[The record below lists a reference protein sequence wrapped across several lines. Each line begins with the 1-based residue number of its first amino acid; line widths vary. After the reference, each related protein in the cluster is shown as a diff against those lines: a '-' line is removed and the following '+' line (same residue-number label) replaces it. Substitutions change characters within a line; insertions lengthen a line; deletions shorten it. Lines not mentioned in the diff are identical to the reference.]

1 MSLSENIRRKLIA
14 TFQTEQR
21 EHLQTMMQGLLALER
36 EPDSP
41 QRQAL
46 LDEIFREAH
55 SLKGS
60 ARAVGMTAVE
70 SVGHAL
76 EELLSLTKDGRLP
89 FTPDLFDLLYQSLDA
104 VELLVTQ
111 VESGSGATPASVL
124 TLLARLEAAA
134 QQSVVAAADAPS
146 PNQVDTAVPRSS
158 QPTDH
163 PLNQVT
169 TRPMDETIRVTVSK
183 LDALMVQLSELLAV
197 KIRTGQ
203 RLAEVGQ
210 LQQLATAWQK
220 DWLAQR
226 AHFHR
231 LVRLTPEGGDGEA
244 EAASGQPEAAS
255 GRASLPKELLPL
267 LEFLGRNQEQL
278 RHFSTQ
284 TGALQRQFAHDLLR
298 LSLII
303 DELEA
308 EVKRVRLLPLTT
320 ITTPFDR
327 MVRDLAR
334 QQDKRVALVITGGE
348 TELDKRLLEQIKDPL
363 LHLLRN
369 AVDHGIEPTAVRQ
382 QSNKPPQATITVS
395 AGQQGNNVVITVQD
409 DGVGLDVARLRDTAV
424 RRQLFTPAEAA
435 ALTDAE
441 AANLIFRAGFS
452 TSARVT
458 DISGRGVGLDVAR
471 QNVETLHGSLTVTFA
486 SGRGTTFT
494 MILPLTLTS
503 SRGLLLLAGGQT
515 FALPLTTVERLLF
528 VQPEAITRLE
538 GREVIVEQ
546 DQPIAL
552 AHLANLLELPA
563 PPAPL
568 DRLTVA
574 IIGVAE
580 KRLALVVDSLV
591 GEQELVIKSLGG
603 QLARVG
609 GLMGATMLGS
619 GQIVLV
625 LHAADL
631 LKLAARPVIG
641 NRLSVNGKSQSP
653 ITDYRTPITKTILV
667 VDDSITTR
675 TLEKNILEAQGYQV
689 RLATNGEEALGLLV
703 TEAHLPDVIVTDVNM
718 PRLDGFDLT
727 RRVKLDTRTKDI
739 PVILVT
745 SRDSPADKA
754 RGIEVGADAYIVKN
768 RFDQGNLL
776 AMIEQLTL

>member
-1 MSLSENIRRKLIA
+1 MSLSEEIRRKLIA

-41 QRQAL
+41 QRQAT

-70 SVGHAL
+70 SLGHAL

-104 VELLVTQ
+104 VEMVVAQ
-111 VESGSGATPASVL
+111 VESGSGAPPASVL
-124 TLLARLEAAA
+124 SLLARLE
-134 QQSVVAAADAPS
+134 
-146 PNQVDTAVPRSS
+146 TAVQ
-158 QPTDH
+158 QPIVPQPETAPEPPVATPTPSAY
-163 PLNQVT
+163 PL
-169 TRPMDETIRVTVSK
+169 PSAADETIRVAVSK
-183 LDALMVQLSELLAV
+183 LDALMVQLSELVAV
-197 KIRTGQ
+197 KIRAGQ
-203 RLAEVGQ
+203 RLAEVEQ
-210 LQQLATAWQK
+210 LQQLAAAWQK
-220 DWLAQR
+220 DWRAQR
-226 AHFHR
+226 AQYHR
-231 LVRLTPEGGDGEA
+231 LLRTMPNESD
-244 EAASGQPEAAS
+244 
-255 GRASLPKELLPL
+255 GRAALPKELPLL
-267 LEFLGRNQEQL
+267 LEFLDRNQEHL
-278 RHFSTQ
+278 RQFATQ
-284 TGALQRQFAHDLLR
+284 TNGLQRQFGHDLLR
-298 LSLII
+298 LSLTI
-303 DELEA
+303 DDLEA
-308 EVKRVRLLPLTT
+308 EIKRVRMLPLTT
-320 ITTPFDR
+320 ITTTFDR

-334 QQDKRVALVITGGE
+334 QQDKRVSLVINGGE

-363 LHLLRN
+363 MHLLRN
-369 AVDHGIEPTAVRQ
+369 GVDHGLEPTAVRKQ
-382 QSNKPPQATITVS
+382 QGKPAQATITIS
-395 AGQQGNNVVITVQD
+395 AGQQGNNVIITVQD
-409 DGVGLDVARLRDTAV
+409 DGAGLDVARLRETAV
-424 RRQLFTPAEAA
+424 RRNLYTAAEAA
-435 ALTDAE
+435 TLTDAE
-441 AANLIFRAGFS
+441 AAALIFRAGFS

-471 QNVETLHGSLTVTFA
+471 QNVEALHGSLTVAFA
-486 SGRGTTFT
+486 AGQGTTFT
-494 MILPLTLTS
+494 MILPLTLAS
-503 SRGLLLLAGGQT
+503 SRGLLLTAGGQT
-515 FALPLTTVERLLF
+515 FALPLTTVERMLF
-528 VQPEAITRLE
+528 VKPAEITHLE

-546 DQPIAL
+546 GQPVAL
-552 AHLANLLELPA
+552 AYLADLLELPPT
-563 PPAPL
+563 PPPT
-568 DRLTVA
+568 DRLTVV

-591 GEQELVIKSLGG
+591 GEQELVIKPLGG

-631 LKLAARPVIG
+631 LKLAANPSANPVS
-641 NRLSVNGKSQSP
+641 RKPLSVNRQPTGHASR
-653 ITDYRTPITKTILV
+653 ITHHGLRVTDNGSRTKTVLV

-689 RLATNGEEALGLLV
+689 RLATNGEEALSLLV
-703 TEAHLPDVIVTDVNM
+703 TDGSSPDGRLPDVIVTDVNM

-727 RRVKLDTRTKDI
+727 QRVKQDNRYKDI
-739 PVILVT
+739 PIILVT
-745 SRDSPADKA
+745 SRDSPADKK

-776 AMIEQLTL
+776 EMIEQLTL

>member
-1 MSLSENIRRKLIA
+1 MSLSEEIRRKLIA

-41 QRQAL
+41 QRQAT

-70 SVGHAL
+70 SLGHAL

-104 VELLVTQ
+104 VELLLAQ
-111 VESGSGATPASVL
+111 VETGSSAPPASVL
-124 TLLARLEAAA
+124 ALLARLE
-134 QQSVVAAADAPS
+134 
-146 PNQVDTAVPRSS
+146 TAVQ
-158 QPTDH
+158 QPESAPEPPPPPTPSAY
-163 PLNQVT
+163 PL
-169 TRPMDETIRVTVSK
+169 PSAAPPDETIRVAVSK
-183 LDALMVQLSELLAV
+183 LDALMVQLSELVAV
-197 KIRTGQ
+197 KIRAGQ
-203 RLAEVGQ
+203 RLAEVEQ
-210 LQQLATAWQK
+210 VQQLAAAWQK
-220 DWLAQR
+220 DWRAQR
-226 AHFHR
+226 AHYHR
-231 LVRLTPEGGDGEA
+231 LLRTAPGMGTP
-244 EAASGQPEAAS
+244 
-255 GRASLPKELLPL
+255 LPKEVPLL
-267 LEFLGRNQEQL
+267 LEFLDRNQEQL
-278 RHFSTQ
+278 RHLAAQ
-284 TGALQRQFAHDLLR
+284 TNTLQRQFGNDLLR

-303 DELEA
+303 DELE
-308 EVKRVRLLPLTT
+308 EEIKRARMLPLTT

-334 QQDKRVALVITGGE
+334 QQDKRVTLLVSGGE

-369 AVDHGIEPTAVRQ
+369 AVDHGLEPTAVRQ
-382 QSNKPPQATITVS
+382 QNGKPARATITIS

-409 DGVGLDVARLRDTAV
+409 DGAGLDVARLKETAV
-424 RRQLFTPAEAA
+424 SHHLYTPAEAA

-471 QNVETLHGSLTVTFA
+471 QNVEALHGSLSVAFEP
-486 SGRGTTFT
+486 GQGTTFT
-494 MILPLTLTS
+494 MILPLTLAS
-503 SRGLLLLAGGQT
+503 SRGLLLMAGGQT
-515 FALPLTTVERLLF
+515 FALPLTTVERMLF
-528 VQPEAITRLE
+528 IKPAEIAHLE
-538 GREVIVEQ
+538 GREAIVEQ
-546 DQPIAL
+546 GQPIAL
-552 AHLANLLELPA
+552 AHLADLLELPPTA
-563 PPAPL
+563 VPAPT
-568 DRLTVA
+568 DRLTVV
-574 IIGVAE
+574 IIGVAG

-631 LKLAARPVIG
+631 LKLAANFVSRKP
-641 NRLSVNGKSQSP
+641 LSVSRKPTDNGSRM
-653 ITDYRTPITKTILV
+653 TDYASRSKTVLV

-727 RRVKLDTRTKDI
+727 RRVKQDNRTKDI
-739 PVILVT
+739 PIILVT
-745 SRDSPADKA
+745 SRDSAADKA

-776 AMIEQLTL
+776 AMIEQLTF

>member
-1 MSLSENIRRKLIA
+1 MGLSEEIRRKLIA

-21 EHLQTMMQGLLALER
+21 EHLQMMMQGLLALER

-41 QRQAL
+41 QRQAI

-60 ARAVGMTAVE
+60 ARAVGLTAVE
-70 SVGHAL
+70 SLGHAL

-104 VELLVTQ
+104 VELLVAQ
-111 VESGSGATPASVL
+111 VESGSGATPATVL
-124 TLLARLEAAA
+124 ALLTRLE
-134 QQSVVAAADAPS
+134 
-146 PNQVDTAVPRSS
+146 TAVQ
-158 QPTDH
+158 QPAPPIEPPSTPTPSAY
-163 PLNQVT
+163 PL
-169 TRPMDETIRVTVSK
+169 PSAADETIRVAVSK
-183 LDALMVQLSELLAV
+183 LDALMVQLSELVAV
-197 KIRTGQ
+197 KIRAGQ
-203 RLAEVGQ
+203 RLAEVEQ
-210 LQQLATAWQK
+210 LQQLAAAWQK
-220 DWLAQR
+220 DWRAQR
-226 AHFHR
+226 AHYHR
-231 LVRLTPEGGDGEA
+231 LLRTMPNESD
-244 EAASGQPEAAS
+244 
-255 GRASLPKELLPL
+255 GRAVLPKELPLL
-267 LEFLGRNQEQL
+267 LEFLDRNQEQL
-278 RHFSTQ
+278 RQFATQ
-284 TGALQRQFAHDLLR
+284 TNGLQRQFAHDLLR
-298 LSLII
+298 LSLVI
-303 DELEA
+303 DDLEE
-308 EVKRVRLLPLTT
+308 EVKRVRMLPLTT
-320 ITTPFDR
+320 ITTTFDR

-334 QQDKRVALVITGGE
+334 QQEKRVALVIKGGE

-382 QSNKPPQATITVS
+382 QQGKPAQATITIS
-395 AGQQGNNVVITVQD
+395 AGQQGNNVIITVQD
-409 DGVGLDVARLRDTAV
+409 DGAGLDVVRLRETAV
-424 RRQLFTPAEAA
+424 RRQLYTPAEAA

-441 AANLIFRAGFS
+441 AAALIFRAGFS

-471 QNVETLHGSLTVTFA
+471 QNVEALHGSLTVAFA
-486 SGRGTTFT
+486 AGQGTTFT
-494 MILPLTLTS
+494 MILPLTLAS
-503 SRGLLLLAGGQT
+503 SRGLLLTAGGQT
-515 FALPLTTVERLLF
+515 FALPLTMVERMLF
-528 VQPEAITRLE
+528 VKPAEITHLE

-546 DQPIAL
+546 GQPIAL
-552 AHLANLLELPA
+552 AYLADLLELPPT
-563 PPAPL
+563 PPPT
-568 DRLTVA
+568 DRLTVV

-591 GEQELVIKSLGG
+591 GEQELVIKPLGS

-631 LKLAARPVIG
+631 LKLAADPVG
-641 NRLSVNGKSQSP
+641 RKPLSVNRKPTGHASR
-653 ITDYRTPITKTILV
+653 ITHHGLRVTDNGSRMKTVLV

-689 RLATNGEEALGLLV
+689 RLATNGEEALSLLV
-703 TEAHLPDVIVTDVNM
+703 TDGSSPDGRLPDVIVTDVNM

-727 RRVKLDTRTKDI
+727 QRVKQDNRYKDI
-739 PVILVT
+739 PIILVT
-745 SRDSPADKA
+745 SRDSPADKK

-776 AMIEQLTL
+776 EMIEQLTL

>member
-1 MSLSENIRRKLIA
+1 MSLSEEIRRKLIA

-36 EPDSP
+36 EPDGP
-41 QRQAL
+41 QRQAI

-60 ARAVGMTAVE
+60 ARAVGLTAVE
-70 SVGHAL
+70 SLGHAL

-124 TLLARLEAAA
+124 ALLTRLETAVQQPIAPQPESPPQPSTAPTPSAYPLPSAAA
-134 QQSVVAAADAPS
+134 A
-146 PNQVDTAVPRSS
+146 
-158 QPTDH
+158 
-163 PLNQVT
+163 
-169 TRPMDETIRVTVSK
+169 DETIRVAVSK
-183 LDALMVQLSELLAV
+183 LDALMVQLSELVAV
-197 KIRTGQ
+197 KIRAGQ
-203 RLAEVGQ
+203 RLAEVEQ
-210 LQQLATAWQK
+210 LQQLAAAWQK
-220 DWLAQR
+220 DWRAQR
-226 AHFHR
+226 AHYHR
-231 LVRLTPEGGDGEA
+231 LVRYGPDVGNGH
-244 EAASGQPEAAS
+244 P
-255 GRASLPKELLPL
+255 LPKELPL
-267 LEFLGRNQEQL
+267 LLGFLDRNQEQL
-278 RHFSTQ
+278 RRLTVQS
-284 TGALQRQFAHDLLR
+284 GALQRQFGNDLLR

-303 DELEA
+303 DDLE
-308 EVKRVRLLPLTT
+308 EEIKRVRMLPLTT

-334 QQDKRVALVITGGE
+334 QQDKRVVLVINGGE

-369 AVDHGIEPTAVRQ
+369 AVDHGIEPPAVRQ
-382 QSNKPPQATITVS
+382 QNGKPPQATITIS
-395 AGQQGNNVVITVQD
+395 AGQQGNNVIITVQD
-409 DGVGLDVARLRDTAV
+409 DGAGLDVARLRETAV
-424 RRQLFTPAEAA
+424 RRQLYTAAEAA
-435 ALTDAE
+435 ALSDAE

-452 TSARVT
+452 TSARVS

-471 QNVETLHGSLTVTFA
+471 QNVAALHGALTVAFMP
-486 SGRGTTFT
+486 GQGTIFT
-494 MILPLTLTS
+494 MILPLTLAS
-503 SRGLLLLAGGQT
+503 SRGLLLTAGGQT
-515 FALPLTTVERLLF
+515 FALPLATVERMLF
-528 VQPEAITRLE
+528 VPPTAITHLE
-538 GREVIVEQ
+538 GREAIVEQ
-546 DQPIAL
+546 GQPITL
-552 AHLANLLELPA
+552 AYLADLLELPTT
-563 PPAPL
+563 PAPA
-568 DRLTVA
+568 DRLTVV

-580 KRLALVVDSLV
+580 MRLALVVDSLV
-591 GEQELVIKSLGG
+591 GEQELVIKSLGN

-631 LKLAARPVIG
+631 LKLAAKPV
-641 NRLSVNGKSQSP
+641 SSKQYAVNSYPSSANGLQPTSSP
-653 ITDYRTPITKTILV
+653 KTILV

-689 RLATNGEEALGLLV
+689 RLATNGEEALSLLV
-703 TEAHLPDVIVTDVNM
+703 MASSLPDGRLPDVIVTDVNM
-718 PRLDGFDLT
+718 PRLDGFGLT
-727 RRVKLDTRTKDI
+727 QRVKQDNRYKDI
-739 PVILVT
+739 PIILVT
-745 SRDSPADKA
+745 SRDSTADKK

-776 AMIEQLTL
+776 EMIEQLTL